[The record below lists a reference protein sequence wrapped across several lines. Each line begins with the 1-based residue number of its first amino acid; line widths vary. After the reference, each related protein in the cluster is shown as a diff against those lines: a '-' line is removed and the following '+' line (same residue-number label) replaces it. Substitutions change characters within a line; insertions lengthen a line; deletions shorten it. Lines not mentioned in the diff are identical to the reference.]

1 MVANLKRFIAVYL
14 IGVGAM
20 VAIHFLVTR
29 FYDPAWEDASLAAW
43 SVMNPLQVIG
53 VAITVVVTFLRKQRM
68 CASLSEQTVTR
79 EYLEANVL
87 FYFSVPFLLALLWN
101 WFGVQFADPVHSS
114 ELLWILIDVTL
125 PVLLG
130 ATAVQLLREAKAE
143 STE

>member
-1 MVANLKRFIAVYL
+1 MVANLKRLIAVYL

-29 FYDPAWEDASLAAW
+29 FYDPTWEDASLAAW
-43 SVMNPLQVIG
+43 SAMNPLQVIG

-68 CASLSEQTVTR
+68 CASLSDQTVTR

-87 FYFSVPFLLALLWN
+87 FYFSVPFFLALLWN

-114 ELLWILIDVTL
+114 ELLWIFIDVTL

-130 ATAVQLLREAKAE
+130 ATAVQLLREAKADT
-143 STE
+143 S